1 MYMFGPRAE
10 ELTYASLA
18 RQEARATQAM
28 FETLT
33 ERLQAAF
40 RKFRSKGT
48 LTETDVRAGLRD
60 VRLALLEADVNLQVA
75 KDFISRVQERAI
87 GEQVLRSLTP
97 AQQVIKI
104 VHEELVRLLT
114 ECTVEVTFSVVPPT
128 VIMLLGLQGGGKTT
142 TAGKLALWATKRGHH
157 PLLVATDTR
166 RPAATEQLR
175 VIGEQVACPVFW
187 LAEKVAPP
195 DIARAAL
202 ARAKEAAFDCLIVDT
217 QGRLQ
222 TDEALMA
229 ELQEVER
236 SLQPHESLLVLDAMS
251 GQEAVRV
258 ATTFVH
264 SVKVTGLVLSKLD
277 GDARGGAAL
286 SVGLVTAKPVKFVGT
301 GEGMEGLEAFHPER
315 VAGRVLG
322 MGDVLGLI
330 ERAQETLDQEQAMQV
345 QQRLLTGEIN
355 LQDFLGQLRQLR
367 KMGPVEQVLSMIPG
381 LNRLPAAMR
390 PEVDE
395 KELGGM
401 EAIILSMTPEER
413 LQPDLIGGS
422 RKRRIARGSG
432 TEVAE
437 VNALLKE
444 FKRVR
449 KMFKQMGGRGKLSRE
464 DFARLLLG

>member
-1 MYMFGPRAE
+1 
-10 ELTYASLA
+10 
-18 RQEARATQAM
+18 M

-48 LTETDVRAGLRD
+48 LTEADVRAGLRD

-75 KDFISRVQERAI
+75 KDFISRVQERAV
-87 GEQVLRSLTP
+87 GEEVLRSLTP

-104 VHEELVRLLT
+104 VHEELVRLLS
-114 ECTVEVTFSVVPPT
+114 ECAGEATFSVLPPT

-142 TAGKLALWATKRGHH
+142 TAGKLALWAKKRGHH

-175 VIGEQVACPVFW
+175 VIGDQVGCPVFS
-187 LAEKVAPP
+187 LGEEVAPP
-195 DIARAAL
+195 AIARAAL
-202 ARAKEAAFDCLIVDT
+202 ARAKEGGFDCVIADT

-236 SLQPHESLLVLDAMS
+236 SLQPHESLLVLDAMT

-258 ATTFVH
+258 ATTFVQ
-264 SVKVTGLVLSKLD
+264 SVGVTGLVLSKLD

-286 SVGLVTAKPVKFVGT
+286 SVGLVTGKPIKFVCT

-330 ERAQETLDQEQAMQV
+330 ERAQDTLDREQAAQV
-345 QQRLLTGEIN
+345 QQRLLSGEIN

-395 KELGGM
+395 DELGRM
-401 EAIILSMTPEER
+401 EAVILSMTPEER
-413 LQPDLIGGS
+413 LQPDVIGGS
-422 RKRRIARGSG
+422 RKRRIAHGSG
-432 TEVAE
+432 TDVAE

>member
-1 MYMFGPRAE
+1 
-10 ELTYASLA
+10 
-18 RQEARATQAM
+18 M

-48 LTETDVRAGLRD
+48 LTEADVRAGLRD

-75 KDFISRVQERAI
+75 KDFVSRVQERAV
-87 GEQVLRSLTP
+87 GEQVLRSLSP
-97 AQQVIKI
+97 AQQVIKV
-104 VHEELVRLLT
+104 VHEELVRLLG
-114 ECTVEVTFSVVPPT
+114 ECTGEVTFNVVPPT

-142 TAGKLALWATKRGHH
+142 TAGKLALWAKKRGHH

-166 RPAATEQLR
+166 RPAATQQLR
-175 VIGEQVACPVFW
+175 VIGDQVGCPVFS
-187 LAEKVAPP
+187 LGEKVAPP
-195 DIARAAL
+195 EIARAAL
-202 ARAKEAAFDCLIVDT
+202 ARAKEAGLDCVIADT

-222 TDEALMA
+222 TDEALMS

-236 SLQPHESLLVLDAMS
+236 SLQPHESLLVLDAMT

-258 ATTFVH
+258 ATAFVQ
-264 SVKVTGLVLSKLD
+264 SVHVTGLVLSKLD

-301 GEGMEGLEAFHPER
+301 GEGMEGLEPFHPER
-315 VAGRVLG
+315 LAGRVLG

-330 ERAQETLDQEQAMQV
+330 ERAQETLDREQAEQV
-345 QQRLLTGEIN
+345 QQRLLSGEIN
-355 LQDFLGQLRQLR
+355 LHDFLGQLRQLR

-381 LNRLPAAMR
+381 LNRLPAGVR

-395 KELGGM
+395 DELGRM
-401 EAIILSMTPEER
+401 EAIILSMTPDER
-413 LQPDLIGGS
+413 LQPDIIGGS

-432 TEVAE
+432 TGIAE

-449 KMFKQMGGRGKLSRE
+449 KMFKQAGGKGKLGRE

>member
-1 MYMFGPRAE
+1 
-10 ELTYASLA
+10 
-18 RQEARATQAM
+18 M

-48 LTETDVRAGLRD
+48 LTEADVRAGLRD

-75 KDFISRVQERAI
+75 KDFISRVQERAV
-87 GEQVLRSLTP
+87 GEEVLRSLTP

-104 VHEELVRLLT
+104 VHEELVRLLS
-114 ECTVEVTFSVVPPT
+114 ECAGEATFSVLPPT

-142 TAGKLALWATKRGHH
+142 TAGKLALWAKKRGHH

-175 VIGEQVACPVFW
+175 VIGDQVGCPVFS
-187 LAEKVAPP
+187 LGEEVAPP
-195 DIARAAL
+195 AIARAAL
-202 ARAKEAAFDCLIVDT
+202 ARAKEGGFDCVIADT

-236 SLQPHESLLVLDAMS
+236 SLQPHESLLVLDAMT

-258 ATTFVH
+258 ATTFVQ
-264 SVKVTGLVLSKLD
+264 SVGVTGLVLSKLD

-286 SVGLVTAKPVKFVGT
+286 SVGLVTGKPIKFVGT

-330 ERAQETLDQEQAMQV
+330 ERAQDTLDREQAAQV
-345 QQRLLTGEIN
+345 QQRLLSGEIN

-395 KELGGM
+395 DELGRM
-401 EAIILSMTPEER
+401 EAVILSMTPEER
-413 LQPDLIGGS
+413 LQPDVIGGS
-422 RKRRIARGSG
+422 RKRRIAHGSG
-432 TEVAE
+432 TDVAE